1 MLPSVTDAVG
11 GKAPILIDD
20 SFRRGA
26 DVLKALALGARAVL
40 DRPSCSLASSDTAEG
55 VQTVLGMLQSE
66 LARSMGLCGKP
77 NIQVIDGDLVR
88 IPPAVS
94 DEAREQ

>member
-1 MLPSVTDAVG
+1 MVSNHADLLSTELAAPSDMLPSVTDAVG

-66 LARSMGLCGKP
+66 FA
-77 NIQVIDGDLVR
+77 
-88 IPPAVS
+88 
-94 DEAREQ
+94 